1 MKLQMEVEGLNDR
14 LKEKILEN
22 EDIKTENN
30 RLRIEVNSVASLQM
44 KTQEYENRITVLLAE
59 IEK

>member
-1 MKLQMEVEGLNDR
+1 MEVEGLNDR

-30 RLRIEVNSVASLQM
+30 RLRIEVNSVASL
-44 KTQEYENRITVLLAE
+44 
-59 IEK
+59 

>member
-1 MKLQMEVEGLNDR
+1 MEVEGLNDR

-30 RLRIEVNSVASLQM
+30 RLRIEVNSVASMQM
-44 KTQEYENRITVLLAE
+44 KA
-59 IEK
+59 

>member
-1 MKLQMEVEGLNDR
+1 MEVEGLNER

-30 RLRIEVNSVASLQM
+30 RLRIEVNSVAQL
-44 KTQEYENRITVLLAE
+44 
-59 IEK
+59 